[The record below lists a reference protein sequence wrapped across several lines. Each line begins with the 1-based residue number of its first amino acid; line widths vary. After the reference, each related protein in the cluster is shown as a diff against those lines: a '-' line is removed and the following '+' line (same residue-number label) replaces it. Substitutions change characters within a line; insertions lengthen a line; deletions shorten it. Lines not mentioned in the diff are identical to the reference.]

1 MFDIAGTDLLPAWPQ
16 LLTFAIASFAL
27 NVTPG
32 ADMTFVATSAARGG
46 LKGGIAAALG
56 AGAGSMVHLLAAV
69 LGLSAII
76 ASSQTAFTILKW
88 VGAAYLI
95 YIAFTLIRSGPA
107 HSQDVE
113 VPHSTMA
120 VFRSGALVNLLN
132 PKVGVFFLAFLPQ
145 FIDPVPGVAAIQTI
159 LLGLWCNVGGT
170 TVNVLV
176 ALATARA
183 ASRLASVGWIRQA
196 ARWVT
201 ATIMGGLAVKL
212 VTSDN
217 RQ

>member
-1 MFDIAGTDLLPAWPQ
+1 
-16 LLTFAIASFAL
+16 
-27 NVTPG
+27 
-32 ADMTFVATSAARGG
+32 
-46 LKGGIAAALG
+46 
-56 AGAGSMVHLLAAV
+56 
-69 LGLSAII
+69 
-76 ASSQTAFTILKW
+76 
-88 VGAAYLI
+88 
-95 YIAFTLIRSGPA
+95 
-107 HSQDVE
+107 
-113 VPHSTMA
+113 MA